1 MIRKNYSLRSYN
13 TFGLNYKSEF
23 FVSIASENEAINLFK
38 KEGSIIKP
46 IMTLGRGSNI
56 LFTGNYKGTIIHPEI
71 AGMNIE
77 EKSGD
82 YVLVSA
88 GAGEGWDSFVEWTV
102 DNGFGGLENLSF
114 IPGTVGAAPIQNI
127 GAYGVEV
134 KDTIQKI
141 RAVEVEN
148 GLVREID
155 KNECR
160 FGYRSSLFKTEL
172 KGKYLITRVF
182 FKLATNPSLNLVYGS
197 LAGEVAELGG
207 ASLKNVREA
216 VIKIRKSKLPD
227 PEVIGNAGSFF
238 KNPVVDI
245 STAETLRK
253 RYPQIPCYD
262 DSSGGIKL
270 AAGWLI
276 EQCGW
281 KGKRSGNA
289 GVHEKQALIIVNYGD
304 ANGREILNLSEEI
317 RKSVRY
323 RFEVELER
331 EVEVVG
337 SI

>member
-1 MIRKNYSLRSYN
+1 MIHKNYSLKSYN

-23 FVSIASENEAINLFK
+23 FISINSENEAINLFK
-38 KEGSIIKP
+38 NEGAVIKP
-46 IMTLGRGSNI
+46 VMTLGRGSNI

-71 AGMNIE
+71 SGINIE
-77 EKSGD
+77 EKTAD
-82 YVLVSA
+82 YVIVSA
-88 GAGEGWDSFVEWTV
+88 GAGVDWDFFVGWTV
-102 DNGFGGLENLSF
+102 DNGFGGVENLSL

-134 KDTIQKI
+134 KDTIEKV
-141 RAVEVEN
+141 RAVGIDN
-148 GLVREID
+148 GSVREFS

-160 FGYRSSLFKTEL
+160 FGYRSSIFKNEL
-172 KGKYLITRVF
+172 KGRYFITSIF
-182 FKLATNPSLNLVYGS
+182 FKLTTNPSPNLAYGS
-197 LAGEVAELGG
+197 LAGEVTGLGG
-207 ASLKNVREA
+207 ASLKNIREA
-216 VIKIRKSKLPD
+216 VIKIRRSKLPD

-281 KGKRSGNA
+281 KGKRSGNT
-289 GVHEKQALIIVNYGD
+289 GVHEKQALILVNYGG
-304 ANGREILNLSEEI
+304 ANGKEILNLSEEI
-317 RKSVRY
+317 RKSVWY
-323 RFEVELER
+323 KFEVELER
-331 EVEVVG
+331 EVEVIG
-337 SI
+337 PI